1 MEYFINQND
10 IETKTKNF
18 CNKLEKNGLLN
29 TDQFNQC
36 ISTFN
41 DASSGLLPKEIKN
54 PNTGVKRNYSLYN
67 TQHDITAKIN
77 SNNSDSNT
85 SITNT
90 IMLSTN
96 TGQTLA
102 CKSDNT
108 IYLVSNI
115 NDSSV
120 KQNELYFTLVPQ
132 DNNNESLVYAL
143 LSPYSKYLI
152 VKEDKRVSYSG
163 TSIGP
168 FSLWNIIKI
177 SSTGT
182 SDNNNIMLESSQNK
196 NFHLVINN
204 DNNNNNDN
212 NDNGNGNDN
221 IQELNITYGKSD
233 NMIWTMINKTETDPE
248 NDENNMLSIKYN
260 MQADEIL
267 QKINN
272 TEIHKICINELLNT
286 YTNISIKINNIYIKV
301 INYIKQYLSKQQTT
315 YLLSNYD
322 YKTKIASIKTNNMLS
337 NISKNNIINNIPLPS
352 GAQMSIND
360 INSVIQNITDSKNVL
375 INNLQKNI
383 LSLKTKLNSF
393 SDASGDYNKFIET
406 LTIENETID
415 NNIKQNKSIIDRQ
428 TQSVNNI
435 NNKYIKNITK
445 QKKLEDTEAITN
457 VNSNLLD
464 NFNKQIAYKKKIYMV
479 SICIL
484 ILFLIFISYKTINK
498 IKKNI

>member
-10 IETKTKNF
+10 IQTKTKNF

-36 ISTFN
+36 IATFN
-41 DASSGLLPKEIKN
+41 DASSGLLPKEFKT

-67 TQHDITAKIN
+67 TQHDITSKIN
-77 SNNSDSNT
+77 SNNSDSGT

-96 TGQTLA
+96 TGQMLA

-115 NDSSV
+115 NDSAV

-132 DNNNESLVYAL
+132 DNNNDSLVYAL
-143 LSPYSKYLI
+143 LSPYGKYLI
-152 VKEDKRVSYSG
+152 VKEDKRVNFSG

-182 SDNNNIMLESSQNK
+182 SDNTIMLESSQNK

-204 DNNNNNDN
+204 NM
-212 NDNGNGNDN
+212 
-221 IQELNITYGKSD
+221 QELNIEYGKSD
-233 NMIWTMINKTETDPE
+233 NMIWTMINKTENDPD
-248 NDENNMLSIKYN
+248 NDDNNMLSIKYN
-260 MQADEIL
+260 MHADELL

-286 YTNISIKINNIYIKV
+286 YTNISIEINNIYTKV
-301 INYIKQYLSKQQTT
+301 INYINKYLLKQQTT

-322 YKTKIASIKTNNMLS
+322 YKTKLLSINNNNMLS
-337 NISKNNIINNIPLPS
+337 KNSKKNIINNIPLPL
-352 GAQMSIND
+352 GAQILAND
-360 INSVIQNITDSKNVL
+360 INIVITNITDSKKSL
-375 INNLQKNI
+375 INNLQNKNI
-383 LSLKTKLNSF
+383 LPLKTKLNEF
-393 SDASGDYNKFIET
+393 QDITDDYNKFVET
-406 LTIENETID
+406 LKIENETID
-415 NNIKQNKSIIDRQ
+415 NNIKQHKSIIDRQ

-445 QKKLEDTEAITN
+445 QKQLEDTEAITN

-498 IKKNI
+498 IKKNM